1 MLQIIKWN
9 QKKEICDLYQAESH
23 HANMQG
29 NCVYK
34 EKPLL
39 KPSLDAD
46 ALISI
51 SIKVQN
57 IHYNNIHLPN
67 SKCIFF
73 LDSG

>member
-1 MLQIIKWN
+1 M
-9 QKKEICDLYQAESH
+9 YQAESH
-23 HANMQG
+23 HAHIKG
-29 NCVYK
+29 NSVYK

-57 IHYNNIHLPN
+57 INYNNIHILN
-67 SKCIFF
+67 SKYNFV